1 MSNSVALSKVVD
13 KMKLENLTPEIDIS
27 GKKVIT
33 TEVNRPA
40 LQLTGFFD
48 HFESERVQI
57 IGYVEYTYLQYLTRE
72 QRLTVYEKLLSY
84 KIPCLIYTTL
94 TTPDPDMIELAV
106 KYEVPIF
113 VTKKATSAF
122 MAELIRWLNVELAP
136 CISIHGVLVDVYGE
150 GILIMGESGIGK
162 SEAALELIKRGH
174 RLITDDVVEI
184 RKGSDDTLLGTA
196 PAITRHFIE
205 LRGIGI
211 IDVKTLFGVES
222 VKNTGN
228 IDLVIKLEEWNR
240 DKEYDRLG
248 LEEEYTEFLGNKVVC
263 HSLPIRPGRNLA
275 VIVESAAVNH
285 RQKKMG
291 YNAAQELY
299 NRVQNSLM
307 KNMKKNEE

>member
-122 MAELIRWLNVELAP
+122 
-136 CISIHGVLVDVYGE
+136 
-150 GILIMGESGIGK
+150 
-162 SEAALELIKRGH
+162 
-174 RLITDDVVEI
+174 
-184 RKGSDDTLLGTA
+184 TA
-196 PAITRHFIE
+196 
-205 LRGIGI
+205 
-211 IDVKTLFGVES
+211 
-222 VKNTGN
+222 
-228 IDLVIKLEEWNR
+228 
-240 DKEYDRLG
+240 
-248 LEEEYTEFLGNKVVC
+248 
-263 HSLPIRPGRNLA
+263 
-275 VIVESAAVNH
+275 
-285 RQKKMG
+285 
-291 YNAAQELY
+291 
-299 NRVQNSLM
+299 
-307 KNMKKNEE
+307 

>member
-1 MSNSVALSKVVD
+1 MVTSVAITKLAE
-13 KMKLENLTPEIDIS
+13 KMNLTNVIPGIDTSDKKIVTSEI
-27 GKKVIT
+27 
-33 TEVNRPA
+33 NRPA
-40 LQLTGFFD
+40 LQLTGYFD
-48 HFESERVQI
+48 HFYSERLQI
-57 IGYVEYTYLQYLTRE
+57 IGYVEYTYLEHLTRE
-72 QRLTVYEKLLSY
+72 EKVPIYEKLLSY
-84 KIPCLIYTTL
+84 HVPGIVYTTR
-94 TTPDPDMIELAV
+94 TEPDEDMLKLAE

-113 VTKKATSAF
+113 TTKMTTSDF
-122 MAELIRWLNVELAP
+122 MAEVIRWLNVELAP

-162 SEAALELIKRGH
+162 SEAALELVKRGH
-174 RLITDDVVEI
+174 RLVTDDVVEI
-184 RKGSDDTLLGTA
+184 RKVSDETLIGQS
-196 PAITRHFIE
+196 PEITRHFIE

-222 VKNTGN
+222 VKNTQS

-263 HSLPIRPGRNLA
+263 HSLPVRPGRNLA

-291 YNAAQELY
+291 YNAARELY

-307 KNMKKNEE
+307 KNAGKRD